1 MAIPFLNHLDLR
13 SVSELRNALLHKTTE
28 SSTSDV
34 EGKIIYDTGT
44 NSVKFY
50 NGSNWISVTE
60 EADSFKTISVS
71 GQSDIVA
78 DNSTDTLTF
87 AEGSN
92 ITITT
97 NASTDTLTIASTQ
110 LTEEEVEDFVGGMI
124 NGNTETGITVTYEDS
139 DGTLDFVVDDTTFA
153 GDTGSAAITPGT
165 TLTIAGGTNVT
176 TSVTGSTLTIA
187 STDTN
192 TDTLQTTSAD
202 TTDNDRFITSVANAA
217 GAQQGFTH
225 ATLKYNPS
233 TETLKVTNLE
243 VSGTSTTVNTEEI
256 NLADNI
262 ITLNS
267 NATGAASENAGLE
280 IERGDDANVKIQW
293 NETDDD
299 WEYQAYDHNNDA
311 AVNSGNPQLVTYK
324 IPTTHSATIGDASA
338 TTITVDHNL
347 GSRDVI
353 VQLYDAS
360 SYETVYADVVRTNTN
375 RITLT
380 FANAPALND
389 IKVLVSKVG

>member
-110 LTEEEVEDFVGGMI
+110 LTEEEVEDFVGGMVT
-124 NGNTETGITVTYEDS
+124 GNTETGISVTYEDS
-139 DGTLDFVVDDTTFA
+139 DGTLDFVVDDTTFTA
-153 GDTGSAAITPGT
+153 DTGSAAITPGT

-267 NATGAASENAGLE
+267 NATGSASENAGLE

-299 WEYQAYDHNNDA
+299 WEYQAYNHA
-311 AVNSGNPQLVTYK
+311 ATPALVTYK
-324 IPTTHSATIGDASA
+324 IPTTHSATIGDGSA
-338 TTITVDHNL
+338 TSITVDHNL

-360 SYETVYADVVRTNTN
+360 SYETVYADVARTNTN
-375 RITLT
+375 RITLA

>member
-71 GQSDIVA
+71 GQNNIVA
-78 DNSTDTLTF
+78 DSSTDTLTF

-110 LTEEEVEDFVGGMI
+110 LTEEEVEDFVGGMVT
-124 NGNTETGITVTYEDS
+124 GNTETGITVTYEDS
-139 DGTLDFVVDDTTFA
+139 DGTLDFVVDDTTFTA
-153 GDTGSAAITPGT
+153 DTGSADITPGSAG
-165 TLTIAGGTNVT
+165 LTIAGGTNVS
-176 TSVTGSTLTIA
+176 TSITGSTLTIT

-267 NATGAASENAGLE
+267 NATGSASENAGLE
-280 IERGDDANVKIQW
+280 IERGDDANVQFRW

-299 WEYQAYDHNNDA
+299 WEYQAYNHA
-311 AVNSGNPQLVTYK
+311 TTPALVTYK

>member
-13 SVSELRNALLHKTTE
+13 SVSELQNALLHKTTE
-28 SSTSDV
+28 SSASDV
-34 EGKIIYDTGT
+34 EAKIIYDTGT
-44 NSVKFY
+44 NSVKYY
-50 NGSNWISVTE
+50 NGSNWIEVGGSKFDKI
-60 EADSFKTISVS
+60 AVS
-71 GQSDIVA
+71 GQSNIVA
-78 DNSTDTLTF
+78 DSSSDTLTF

-110 LTEEEVEDFVGGMI
+110 LTEEEVEDIVGGMVT
-124 NGNTETGITVTYEDS
+124 GNTETGISVTYEDS

-267 NATGAASENAGLE
+267 NATGSASENAGLE

-299 WEYQAYDHNNDA
+299 WEYQAYNHA
-311 AVNSGNPQLVTYK
+311 TTPALVTYK